1 MMIEK
6 VLLVS
11 VLVFVFYFGCFIVG
25 SWDGEDFLRTKIA
38 MCGLVA
44 GKRRGHFTIENYL
57 PVIYHFSRS

>member
-1 MMIEK
+1 MIEK

-11 VLVFVFYFGCFIVG
+11 LLLCCFLCYFFVG
-25 SWDGEDFLRTKIA
+25 SWDGEDFLWTKIA

-57 PVIYHFSRS
+57 PVIYHFSSS